1 MHPKERAEV
10 HGGPGVAVVAA
21 VSQAHAH
28 AQRQPNRGSAQVE
41 NGEILDNFL
50 YSMQRQWFVLMC
62 CPIINFQEELDALKA
77 RLEKVEKEKNEYKV
91 AAEKFESR
99 VRSFIA

>member
-1 MHPKERAEV
+1 MNHCAHYPPDARHRYPMHPKERAEV

-41 NGEILDNFL
+41 NGERYLTRCNANG
-50 YSMQRQWFVLMC
+50 SNVLS
-62 CPIINFQEELDALKA
+62 N
-77 RLEKVEKEKNEYKV
+77 Y
-91 AAEKFESR
+91 
-99 VRSFIA
+99 

>member
-1 MHPKERAEV
+1 M
-10 HGGPGVAVVAA
+10 
-21 VSQAHAH
+21 
-28 AQRQPNRGSAQVE
+28 
-41 NGEILDNFL
+41 
-50 YSMQRQWFVLMC
+50 VLMC

>member
-1 MHPKERAEV
+1 MVLIGFSLRRLV
-10 HGGPGVAVVAA
+10 
-21 VSQAHAH
+21 
-28 AQRQPNRGSAQVE
+28 
-41 NGEILDNFL
+41 ILRFQL
-50 YSMQRQWFVLMC
+50 VFHEKCFPMVLMC
-62 CPIINFQEELDALKA
+62 CSNIYFQEELDALKA

>member
-1 MHPKERAEV
+1 M
-10 HGGPGVAVVAA
+10 
-21 VSQAHAH
+21 
-28 AQRQPNRGSAQVE
+28 
-41 NGEILDNFL
+41 
-50 YSMQRQWFVLMC
+50 VLMC
-62 CPIINFQEELDALKA
+62 CSNIYFQEELDALKA

>member
-1 MHPKERAEV
+1 M
-10 HGGPGVAVVAA
+10 
-21 VSQAHAH
+21 
-28 AQRQPNRGSAQVE
+28 
-41 NGEILDNFL
+41 
-50 YSMQRQWFVLMC
+50 VLMC

-99 VRSFIA
+99 VRTKLYSLAQDGAVSAAL

>member
-1 MHPKERAEV
+1 MRADQFNYINCGMNNCAHYPPDARHRYPMHPKERAEV

-41 NGEILDNFL
+41 NGEIVLVNFL
-50 YSMQRQWFVLMC
+50 HSMQR
-62 CPIINFQEELDALKA
+62 
-77 RLEKVEKEKNEYKV
+77 
-91 AAEKFESR
+91 
-99 VRSFIA
+99 